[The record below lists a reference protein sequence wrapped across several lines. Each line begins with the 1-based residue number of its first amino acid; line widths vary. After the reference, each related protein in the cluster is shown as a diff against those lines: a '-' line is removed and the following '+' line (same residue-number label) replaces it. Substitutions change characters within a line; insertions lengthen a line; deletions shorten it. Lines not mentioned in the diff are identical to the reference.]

1 MASMTLPEDLY
12 EHLIHS
18 YCPYAVQ
25 RLDGAIQYAR
35 PDDEDWSSHEERQ
48 ETTRARRRSRRRRF

>member
-1 MASMTLPEDLY
+1 MASMQLPEDLF

-18 YCPYAVQ
+18 YCPYDVR

-35 PDDEDWSSHEERQ
+35 PDDEDWSSHE
-48 ETTRARRRSRRRRF
+48 